1 MKMICAWF
9 VLARKFFFCSH
20 RGNLNRRE
28 SNRVCFGN
36 CLQMAL
42 IEHAYRLNNF
52 EKEKG
57 MRLDACD
64 RPFPSSNELQRAPHP
79 NKIAVSKLRHPG
91 RAGSGRAL
99 ATEHGLSHQPLDWHR
114 SRQPGRAFIDLARRK
129 CCLLM
134 RTPATASSSPT
145 QRFKR
150 GPSPVPRF
158 RPQDRTEPAICRI
171 KMADRRLNIGLRG

>member
-1 MKMICAWF
+1 M
-9 VLARKFFFCSH
+9 R
-20 RGNLNRRE
+20 
-28 SNRVCFGN
+28 FGN

-57 MRLDACD
+57 MGLDACD
-64 RPFPSSNELQRAPHP
+64 RPFPSSNELQRAPIP
-79 NKIAVSKLRHPG
+79 TRLRFSNCG
-91 RAGSGRAL
+91 IQDARAL
-99 ATEHGLSHQPLDWHR
+99 GELLQRNMDCRTSLSTGRR

-150 GPSPVPRF
+150 GPSPAPRF